1 MQPPLSNIIMV
12 IVMMEAFLI
21 MVLGYMMY
29 DVKARLTKGIMR
41 VINDGIKIDS
51 SSISENK
58 LRLNTDEVRV
68 LKYLMSRGKPVIQ
81 SVIGKELNIP
91 KSTLYRIIKRLS
103 ELGLINVE
111 KRGKYNYVYIQRTQD
126 VLSIL
131 KSINEKSPQ
140 G

>member
-51 SSISENK
+51 SSISETK

>member
-1 MQPPLSNIIMV
+1 VQPPLGNVVIV

-29 DVKARLTKGIMR
+29 DVKARLTKGMMKI
-41 VINDGIKIDS
+41 INEGIKIDS
-51 SSISENK
+51 SSTNDSRP
-58 LRLNTDEVRV
+58 RLNTDEVKV

-91 KSTLYRIIKRLS
+91 KSTLFRIIKRLS

-111 KRGKYNYVYIQRTQD
+111 KKGKYNYVYIQRTQD

-131 KSINEKSPQ
+131 KSINEDSS
-140 G
+140 

>member
-1 MQPPLSNIIMV
+1 MQPPLGNVIMV

-29 DVKARLTKGIMR
+29 DVKARLTKGILR
-41 VINDGIKIDS
+41 VINDSIELDS
-51 SSISENK
+51 LPINDSRP
-58 LRLNTDEVRV
+58 RLNTDEVKV

-81 SVIGKELNIP
+81 SIIGKELNIP
-91 KSTLYRIIKRLS
+91 KSTLFRIIKRLS
-103 ELGLINVE
+103 ELGLVNVE

-131 KSINEKSPQ
+131 KSINEDSPQ
-140 G
+140 N

>member
-1 MQPPLSNIIMV
+1 MQPPLSNVVIV

-29 DVKARLTKGIMR
+29 DVKARLTKGMMKI
-41 VINDGIKIDS
+41 INEGIKIDS
-51 SSISENK
+51 SSTNDSRP
-58 LRLNTDEVRV
+58 RLNTDEVKV

-91 KSTLYRIIKRLS
+91 KSTLFRIIKRLS

-111 KRGKYNYVYIQRTQD
+111 KKGKYNYVYIQRTQD

-131 KSINEKSPQ
+131 KSINEDSS
-140 G
+140 

>member
-1 MQPPLSNIIMV
+1 MV

-29 DVKARLTKGIMR
+29 DVKARLTKGILR
-41 VINDGIKIDS
+41 VINDSIELDS
-51 SSISENK
+51 LPINDSRP
-58 LRLNTDEVRV
+58 RLNTDEVKV

-81 SVIGKELNIP
+81 SIIGKELNIP
-91 KSTLYRIIKRLS
+91 KSTLFRIIKRLS
-103 ELGLINVE
+103 ELGLVNVE

-131 KSINEKSPQ
+131 KSINEDSPQ
-140 G
+140 N

>member
-1 MQPPLSNIIMV
+1 MV
-12 IVMMEAFLI
+12 IIMMEAFLI

-29 DVKARLTKGIMR
+29 DVKARLTKGMLK
-41 VINDGIKIDS
+41 VINDGIKLDS
-51 SSISENK
+51 SPINDSRP
-58 LRLNTDEVRV
+58 RLNTDEVKV
-68 LKYLMSRGKPVIQ
+68 LKYLMNKGKPVIQ

-91 KSTLYRIIKRLS
+91 KSTLFRIIKRLS

-131 KSINEKSPQ
+131 KSINENSPE

>member
-1 MQPPLSNIIMV
+1 MV
-12 IVMMEAFLI
+12 IIMMEAFLI

-29 DVKARLTKGIMR
+29 DVKARLTKGILR
-41 VINDGIKIDS
+41 VINDGIKLDS
-51 SSISENK
+51 SPINDSRP
-58 LRLNTDEVRV
+58 RLNTDEVKV

-81 SVIGKELNIP
+81 SVIGKELSIP
-91 KSTLYRIIKRLS
+91 KSTLFRIIKRLS

-131 KSINEKSPQ
+131 KSVNEDSSQ
-140 G
+140 N

>member
-1 MQPPLSNIIMV
+1 
-12 IVMMEAFLI
+12 MMEAFLI

-29 DVKARLTKGIMR
+29 DVKARLTKGMMKI
-41 VINDGIKIDS
+41 INEGIKIDS
-51 SSISENK
+51 SSTNDSRP
-58 LRLNTDEVRV
+58 RLNTDEVKV

-91 KSTLYRIIKRLS
+91 KSTLFRIIKRLS

-111 KRGKYNYVYIQRTQD
+111 KKGKYNYVYIQRTQD

-131 KSINEKSPQ
+131 KSINEDSS
-140 G
+140 

>member
-1 MQPPLSNIIMV
+1 MQPPLGNVIMV
-12 IVMMEAFLI
+12 IIMMEAFLI

-29 DVKARLTKGIMR
+29 DVKARLTKGMLK
-41 VINDGIKIDS
+41 VINDGIKLDS
-51 SSISENK
+51 SPINDSRP
-58 LRLNTDEVRV
+58 RLNTDEVKV
-68 LKYLMSRGKPVIQ
+68 LKYLMNKGKPVIQ

-91 KSTLYRIIKRLS
+91 KSTLFRIIKRLS

-131 KSINEKSPQ
+131 KSINENSPE

>member
-1 MQPPLSNIIMV
+1 MQPPLGNVVIV

-29 DVKARLTKGIMR
+29 DVKARLTKGMMKI
-41 VINDGIKIDS
+41 INEGIKIDS
-51 SSISENK
+51 SSTNDSRP
-58 LRLNTDEVRV
+58 RLNTDEVKV

-91 KSTLYRIIKRLS
+91 KSTLFRIIKRLS

-111 KRGKYNYVYIQRTQD
+111 KKGKYNYVYIQRTQD

-131 KSINEKSPQ
+131 KSINEDSS
-140 G
+140 